1 MVALFQQ
8 AMTLGRVEHELTKL
22 GAGLLRGANNTVS
35 SPLSTSNGIGSPKKP
50 PISVFV
56 EMILNP
62 DNMTLERL
70 TPVAFKVLFH
80 LPSLFFSR

>member
-1 MVALFQQ
+1 MTALFQQ
-8 AMTLGRVEHELTKL
+8 ATTLGRVEHDLTKL
-22 GAGLLRGANNTVS
+22 GAGLLK
-35 SPLSTSNGIGSPKKP
+35 GIGPTAETNNGPKKA

-70 TPVAFKVLFH
+70 TPVAFKVPLEEN
-80 LPSLFFSR
+80 